1 MSSTRPAAPA
11 SSASLAGSAAS
22 AEGVTPAPAGASAP
36 AEPPTVPAPPASA
49 AQVFGPVMPLATRFA
64 ALLATDGVER
74 GLLGPREV
82 PRLWERHLM
91 NCAVVAELLP
101 AEAEVVDV
109 GSGAGLPGLVF
120 AMLRPSLRIILLE
133 PMLRRTVFLEE
144 CIAALE
150 LPNVTVRRG
159 RAEDLAGAL
168 QADVA
173 TSRAVAPL
181 ARLVPL
187 SAGVIRPGGTI
198 LAIKGQD
205 AEAELKQAGPVLR
218 QLGVRSADVVKVG
231 QGIVEPPATVVRIL
245 TGETGRN
252 PTGAAGRRRP
262 SRKR

>member
-1 MSSTRPAAPA
+1 MPVPAVPSGSSGPAERLSGP
-11 SSASLAGSAAS
+11 
-22 AEGVTPAPAGASAP
+22 EPAG
-36 AEPPTVPAPPASA
+36 PPPVPAPPASA
-49 AQVFGPVMPLATRFA
+49 AQVFGPALPLATRFA
-64 ALLATDGVER
+64 TLLATDGVER

-82 PRLWERHLM
+82 PRLWERHLL
-91 NCAVVAELLP
+91 NCAVVAELVP
-101 AEAEVVDV
+101 AEVEVVDV
-109 GSGAGLPGLVF
+109 GSGAGLPGLVL
-120 AMLRPSLRIILLE
+120 AMLRPSARIVLLE

-150 LPNVTVRRG
+150 LPNATVRRG
-159 RAEDLAGAL
+159 RAEDLAGAI

-181 ARLVPL
+181 DRLVPL

-205 AEAELKQAGPVLR
+205 AEAELEQAGPVLR

-245 TGETGRN
+245 TGEAGRN
-252 PTGAAGRRRP
+252 PTGTTGRRRP

>member
-1 MSSTRPAAPA
+1 M
-11 SSASLAGSAAS
+11 
-22 AEGVTPAPAGASAP
+22 P

-49 AQVFGPVMPLATRFA
+49 AQLFGPALPLATRFA

-120 AMLRPSLRIILLE
+120 AMLRPSLRMILLE

-150 LPNVTVRRG
+150 LPNVTIRRG
-159 RAEDLAGAL
+159 RAEDLAGAI
-168 QADVA
+168 QADIA

-181 ARLVPL
+181 ARLIPL

-205 AEAELKQAGPVLR
+205 AEAELKQARPVLR
-218 QLGVRSADVVKVG
+218 RLGVQSADVVKVG

-245 TGETGRN
+245 TGEPGRN
-252 PTGAAGRRRP
+252 PTGAGRRRP